1 MTKKKIAIIGAG
13 AAGCFCAVNIAEQ
26 NPDYEIFIYEAG
38 LTPMHKL
45 SLTGGGRCNLT
56 NTFENVENLSKIY
69 PRGDKFLRS
78 LFYNFNHENTVE
90 WFENHG
96 VKLYAQN
103 DGRVFPKSNKAMEI
117 VEKLS
122 SLMNKYGVWT
132 FTGKKLSSI
141 EKDDSEKFSLTFSNG
156 EKSPEKFDSVIVT
169 TGGMSNS
176 PLMESL
182 KKLGVEIIDPVPSLF
197 SLKIKS
203 NVLTSLM
210 GATVENASVMIAGEK
225 FKAEGGLLITHFG
238 FSGPAILK
246 LSSFAARFLKENNY
260 KCDLSI
266 NWLNESEDVVN
277 QEINNLIK
285 KNQNKNILSAHPRN
299 FTNRLWEFLV
309 SRAEIQKDK
318 KFSEL
323 GKKNVN
329 KLVNI
334 LTSDVYHV
342 SGRGQFK
349 DEFVTAGGVSLKSVN
364 TKTLESKTC
373 KNLFFAGE
381 VLDIDAVT
389 GGFNLQAAWTTAKTV
404 AENFTAS

>member
-1 MTKKKIAIIGAG
+1 MPKKKIAIIGAG

-26 NPDYEIFIYEAG
+26 TPDYEIFIYEAG

-56 NTFENVENLSKIY
+56 NTFENAENLTKIY
-69 PRGDKFLRS
+69 PRGDKLLRS

-96 VKLYAQN
+96 VKLYAQD
-103 DGRVFPKSNKAMEI
+103 DGRIFPKSNKAAEI
-117 VEKLS
+117 VDKLS
-122 SLMNKYGVWT
+122 SLMNKHGVWT
-132 FTGKKLSSI
+132 FTGKKLSAV
-141 EKDDSEKFSLTFSNG
+141 EKTSGEKFLLFFSNG
-156 EKSPEKFDSVIVT
+156 EKSLEEFDSVIVT

-182 KKLGVEIIDPVPSLF
+182 KNLGVEIIEPVPSLF

-210 GATVENASVMIAGEK
+210 GATVDNASVMIAGEK
-225 FKAEGGLLITHFG
+225 FRSEGGLLITHFG
-238 FSGPAILK
+238 FSGPAVLK

-260 KCDLSI
+260 KCDLAI
-266 NWLNESEDVVN
+266 NWLNESEDVVF
-277 QEINNLIK
+277 QLINELIK
-285 KNQNKNILSAHPRN
+285 KNRNKNILSSHPKN
-299 FTNRLWEFLV
+299 FTNRLWEFLI

-323 GKKNVN
+323 GKKHLN

-334 LTSDVYHV
+334 LTSDIYHV

-349 DEFVTAGGVSLKSVN
+349 DEFVTAGGVSLKSLN
-364 TKTLESKTC
+364 HKTLESKTV

-381 VLDIDAVT
+381 VLDIDAIT
-389 GGFNLQAAWTTAKTV
+389 GGYNLQAAWTTAKTV
-404 AENFTAS
+404 AENFTVS